1 MLSKLI
7 QFIKVHQANIIL
19 IVGIALATFASYNL
33 GKIAAYQSMKTP
45 LVIRELANNK
55 QITVNSDEALPG
67 PLLSAQP
74 IKNPAVVVS
83 KKSKS
88 KLYHF
93 LWCPGAS
100 KIAAANKVTFPTEAA
115 ALAAGYT
122 LAGNCKK

>member
-7 QFIKVHQANIIL
+7 QLIKIHQANIIL

-33 GKIAAYQSMKTP
+33 GKIAAYQSLKTP
-45 LVIRELANNK
+45 LVIRESVNDK
-55 QITVNSDEALPG
+55 QITVNSDEELPG
-67 PLLSAQP
+67 PSKSAQP

-100 KIAAANKVTFPTEAA
+100 KIATGNKITFPTEAA

-122 LAGNCKK
+122 LASNCKK